1 MADIEY
7 SVNDGVGTL
16 RLNRP
21 DKKNSFTMEMI
32 RTWASVYRDA
42 QVDDSVRAL
51 VITGSG
57 DSFCAGADLGN
68 LDATNDSPLDRKNI
82 LTEEVHSVTRAIQD
96 LDKPVIAAVNG
107 VAVGAGMDMALMT
120 DIRFAAR
127 SARFSEGYI
136 RLGIVPGNGA
146 CYYLPRLVGTAKALE
161 LLLTGDMVSAEEAE
175 RIGIVNKVCD
185 DADLDEEAHALARRL
200 ADGPPVAIRMI
211 KRAVYQS
218 VRTDLRTAL
227 DLVSSHM
234 AVAQSTGDAAE
245 AFSAFREKRKPNFR
259 GR

>member
-7 SVNDGVGTL
+7 DIADGVGTI

-21 DKKNSFTMEMI
+21 RKKNSFTMEMI
-32 RTWASVYRDA
+32 ETWASIYREA
-42 QVDDSVRAL
+42 QTDPSVRAL
-51 VITGSG
+51 VLTGSG

-68 LDATNDSPLDRKNI
+68 LDASRDTPLERKYN
-82 LTEEVHSVTRAIQD
+82 LTHQVHAVTRAIQD

-120 DIRFAAR
+120 DIRLAAR

-175 RIGIVNKVCD
+175 RIGLVNHVYD
-185 DADLDEEAHALARRL
+185 DADLEKETLALARQL
-200 ADGPPVAIRMI
+200 ADGPPVAIQMI

-218 VRTDLRTAL
+218 ARIDLATAL

-234 AVAQSTGDAAE
+234 AVAQSTADAAE
-245 AFSAFREKRKPNFR
+245 AYAAFREKRTPRFHGN
-259 GR
+259 